1 MDELNRQVRKAQ
13 RWLGL
18 QRFVGVLGWCCLATL
33 TLAVIAT
40 AADKF
45 RPTGA
50 VAWAWSADAVEV
62 GLLTALVSAMVFV
75 GAALAMGILAA
86 TGWAAFTGRGP
97 IDAAIEID
105 RRFRLKERVSS
116 ALAMSEEERGTPL
129 GQALVDDAQR
139 RVHRIDVGE
148 HFTVSPGRQ
157 MLLPLI
163 PVAIAV
169 LVALLLS
176 PAADNQAQANTEAAA
191 RRQIETSA
199 KSLRKKLEE
208 KRELAK
214 KQGLKDAEEL
224 FKRLEEGTDN
234 LTRESQGQRKKAL
247 VKLNDLA
254 RQIKERRKELGGAE
268 QIRKQLNELKKNIER
283 GPADKFL
290 EAVKQGDF
298 KQAMKELGDL
308 KKQLAQ
314 GKLDDKQREQLA
326 KQLDQMQE
334 KLKKLADAHRQAQ
347 EDLQN
352 RIDQARQA
360 GRHDEANKLEEQLD
374 AMRQQAP
381 QMDQLQDMADK
392 LGQCAQCLR
401 GGQLQDAGDMLQ
413 GLQAD
418 VATLQE
424 QLQELEMLDEALDQ
438 LGQCRGQMNCPH
450 CGGLGCEACQGKIPG
465 MGLGRGRGAGDRPEE
480 ENKVDFIPTKPP
492 MKIGPGTASVVGEAE
507 GPNYKGDVQ
516 LEMKEQYQAARRQPA
531 DPITVQH
538 LPRGY
543 QQHVLEYSDQ
553 LREGK

>member
-1 MDELNRQVRKAQ
+1 MEQLNRQVRKAQ

-18 QRFVGVLGWCCLATL
+18 QRFVGMLGWCCLATL
-33 TLAVIAT
+33 ILAVIAI
-40 AADKF
+40 AVDKF

-50 VAWAWSADAVEV
+50 VAWAWSTDALEWE
-62 GLLTALVSAMVFV
+62 LLAALVSAMVFV
-75 GAALAMGILAA
+75 AAALAMGMLAA
-86 TGWAAFTGRGP
+86 TVWAAFTGRGP

-116 ALAMSEEERGTPL
+116 ALAMSEEEHRTPL
-129 GQALVDDAQR
+129 GQALVDDAER
-139 RVHRIDVGE
+139 RVRRIDVGE

-157 MLLPLI
+157 MLLPFI
-163 PVAIAV
+163 PGVIAV
-169 LVALLLS
+169 SVALLVS
-176 PAADNQAQANTEAAA
+176 PASNNQAQANTEAVK
-191 RRQIETSA
+191 RQIETSA

-208 KRELAK
+208 KRDLAK
-214 KQGLKDAEEL
+214 KQGLKDAQEL

-234 LTRESQGQRKKAL
+234 LADQSQGQRKKAM

-254 RQIKERRKELGGAE
+254 RQIKERRKELGGAD

-290 EAVKQGDF
+290 KAVKQGNF
-298 KQAMKELGDL
+298 KQAMKELENL
-308 KKQLAQ
+308 KKELAE
-314 GKLDDKQREQLA
+314 GKLNDKQREQLA

-352 RIDQARQA
+352 RIDQARKA
-360 GRHDEANKLEEQLD
+360 GRQDEADKLQEQLD
-374 AMRQQAP
+374 ALQQQLP
-381 QMDQLQDMADK
+381 QMDQLQNMADK

-401 GGQLQDAGDMLQ
+401 GGQLQDAGNMLQ

-418 VATLQE
+418 VASLQE
-424 QLQELEMLDEALDQ
+424 QLQELDMLDEAMAQ
-438 LGQCRGQMNCPH
+438 LGECRGQMNCPQ
-450 CGGLGCEACQGKIPG
+450 CGGLGCGACQGKIPG
-465 MGLGRGRGAGDRPEE
+465 MGLGKGRGMGDRPEE
-480 ENKVDFIPTKPP
+480 ENDVGFIPTKPP

-516 LEMKEQYQAARRQPA
+516 LEMREQYQTARRQSA
-531 DPITVQH
+531 DPVTVQH

-553 LREGK
+553 LREGD